1 MVEAK
6 KINLS
11 AKKTEAEWAEAND
24 RFFLKATPV
33 WFEWLEWI
41 IIIGAIQVIADKT
54 QDRYVQLIGVISY
67 VFLFFYFLAFFYRI
81 EFHGI
86 PLIKSE
92 IIRGIVSSVLS
103 VSIGMIVYH
112 LLIDLIGQ
120 LKT

>member
-11 AKKTEAEWAEAND
+11 AKKTEAEWIEAND
-24 RFFLKATPV
+24 SFFLKATPV

-54 QDRYVQLIGVISY
+54 QDRYVQFIRIISHF
-67 VFLFFYFLAFFYRI
+67 FLMFYFLAFFYHI

-86 PLIKSE
+86 PWIKSE
-92 IIRGIVSSVLS
+92 KIRGL
-103 VSIGMIVYH
+103 VSIILSMLLGVGVYYLLLH
-112 LLIDLIGQ
+112 LVTQ
-120 LKT
+120 LTT

>member
-54 QDRYVQLIGVISY
+54 QDIYVKLIGGISY
-67 VFLFFYFLAFFYRI
+67 AFLFFYFVAFFYRI

-86 PLIKSE
+86 PLTKSE
-92 IIRGIVSSVLS
+92 IRRRIVSFVLS

-112 LLIDLIGQ
+112 LLIHLIGQ

>member
-54 QDRYVQLIGVISY
+54 QDRYVQLIGSISY
-67 VFLFFYFLAFFYRI
+67 FFLMFYFFAFFYRI

-86 PLIKSE
+86 PWIKSE
-92 IIRGIVSSVLS
+92 RRRQFVSTVLSILLGSSVYYLLF
-103 VSIGMIVYH
+103 H
-112 LLIDLIGQ
+112 LISQ
-120 LKT
+120 LTT

>member
-11 AKKTEAEWAEAND
+11 AKKTEAEWIEAND
-24 RFFLKATPV
+24 SFFLKATPV

-54 QDRYVQLIGVISY
+54 QDGFVQLINGISY
-67 VFLFFYFLAFFYRI
+67 FFLMFYFMGVFYNI

-86 PLIKSE
+86 PFIKSE
-92 IIRGIVSSVLS
+92 GRRRFVSTILS
-103 VSIGMIVYH
+103 ILLSGGTYY
-112 LLIDLIGQ
+112 LLIHLAGQ